1 MVPWVLLKLLFKNSV
16 SRKRAG
22 QSSPKFQKVIKGSQS
37 AQKCKKFQKIPVSP
51 RKNTKR
57 SVRQKEPK
65 KSTATQAIS
74 QTAPQPINQA
84 MASNSTIAKQ
94 QQMPTP
100 KLKLG
105 GAVGTSEIFLEKWG
119 FSRSAGPKHTKFL
132 G

>member
-1 MVPWVLLKLLFKNSV
+1 MQKAAKNSSK
-16 SRKRAG
+16 SRK
-22 QSSPKFQKVIKGSQS
+22 KHQKV
-37 AQKCKKFQKIPVSP
+37 
-51 RKNTKR
+51 R
-57 SVRQKEPK
+57 RQKEPE

-84 MASNSTIAKQ
+84 MASNSTVAKQ

-119 FSRSAGPKHTKFL
+119 LLRSAGPKHTKFL